1 MQKYLKKT
9 NIIEIIT
16 YQKTF
21 LRISDI
27 LTTTAALTL
36 NYSLVLGNKS

>member
-1 MQKYLKKT
+1 MLQDLKKI

-27 LTTTAALTL
+27 LAAAALTL
-36 NYSLVLGNKS
+36 NYSLFPGK